1 MATTTVAGET
11 ATGADEFAGA
21 LNSLTTPGGAGGW
34 LDAIA
39 FAGGAAGAGIGGAGG
54 FAAGAAFADAVVVGI
69 GIDGASAG
77 AADAIGGAGRVFA
90 GADGTGFAG

>member
-69 GIDGASAG
+69 GIDGAGAG
-77 AADAIGGAGRVFA
+77 AANAIGGAGRVFA

>member
-21 LNSLTTPGGAGGW
+21 LNSLTTPAGTGGW
-34 LDAIA
+34 LDTIA
-39 FAGGAAGAGIGGAGG
+39 FVGGAAGAGIGGAGG
-54 FAAGAAFADAVVVGI
+54 FGAGAAFADAVVVGI
-69 GIDGASAG
+69 GIDGAGAG
-77 AADAIGGAGRVFA
+77 AVNAIGGAGRVFA

>member
-21 LNSLTTPGGAGGW
+21 LNSLTTPAGTGGW
-34 LDAIA
+34 LDTIA
-39 FAGGAAGAGIGGAGG
+39 FVGGAAGAGIGGAGG
-54 FAAGAAFADAVVVGI
+54 FGAGAAFADAVVVGA

-77 AADAIGGAGRVFA
+77 AANAIGGAGRVFA

>member
-21 LNSLTTPGGAGGW
+21 LNSLTTPAGTGGW
-34 LDAIA
+34 LDTIA
-39 FAGGAAGAGIGGAGG
+39 FVGGAAGAGIGGAGG

-69 GIDGASAG
+69 GIDGATAG
-77 AADAIGGAGRVFA
+77 AANAIGGAERVFA
-90 GADGTGFAG
+90 GAEGTGCAG